1 MTNTA
6 RRYARPGWGI
16 ALYFFAQLV
25 VAQSIGTAVLNNGKL
40 RFGNGT
46 EPSINTQGTLQQPFY
61 YDAGAS
67 TFYKL
72 TFSNYPLDL
81 AIGAGGAGAT
91 QWNVDGDIVEEATL
105 TGQSVDTSGFT
116 PTGGNVGYGTLIST
130 GTLIVGTANLEV
142 RNTYE
147 LTATDSF
154 VKITTRVTNT
164 GGAPVNNVRVWVGTR
179 DDFVGT
185 TDRPTKTRG
194 VLGSNGFSPITN
206 PATRAPALQITS
218 GAQGVLFYSTS
229 SRAYTAVNGCCQFS
243 NVYNQNP
250 ATSQNQITNDGS
262 YAMFVRMNDLEP
274 GASDEFVWYYAAGA
288 IADLNAIIGE
298 LASQLRF
305 FDVTATATTGG
316 TITPAASSVAEGSA
330 TQFTVTP
337 SAGYHIDSV
346 QGCAG
351 SLSGNTY
358 TTGVITAACAVTA
371 TFAPDAST
379 VSTSVGPNG
388 AISPTSAQVANGSNA
403 TFTLT
408 PGTGYVVGSAT
419 GCGGTLIGNTYTTG
433 TVSADC
439 TVTVNFVLAPPTFQN
454 AEQLQT
460 YTINSSQLLTSFP
473 AAARPTAVDYQNGA
487 TTVTLTNGSTDV
499 RYAPGTYEL
508 IWQAVDS
515 RGVTQEFRQT
525 LQVLPTVNFG
535 PDLSI
540 GARAGN
546 SDSFRIALNG
556 VSPVPLT
563 VNYTISGDASGT
575 TLQNG
580 QVVFQGNEVEKQI
593 PFAITSSSPA
603 GAPERTVQVS
613 LDPQLNRGSDRA
625 LNITLTTVNQAPR
638 VNLRIA
644 QNGQDEVVAARDA
657 GPITLS
663 ADIQDADTTDA
674 HTVEWRAPSG
684 AVYTAN
690 GDSLVVDPASLQP
703 GVHRFEVIVTD
714 NGAPPNTTR
723 RVFDVVVLATAPT
736 LPDGATRLLPNGL
749 PDSPM
754 YAPVAPNVLPERGGE
769 LSHHLMEADAGTRLS
784 LGAYARYRSAY
795 QTELPGTTSSLQIPD
810 DSILNH
816 GGYFDFVIDDLPR
829 AGESVSVAI
838 PQRAAIPEQ
847 PVYRKYDPATNSW
860 RTFFEDSDNRLASAP
875 GEEGFCP
882 PTTSSEYR
890 DGLNPGDW
898 CVRLT
903 IKDGGVNDADGAVN
917 GAISDPG
924 GVGSLSA
931 ISVTGKSKGGGGSFD
946 LRAVLLFA
954 SLLLLKTQR
963 RRLVALAVLSGIA
976 LQANAADDDSTK
988 WYVGGTFGSARSYVT
1003 ADRID
1008 AALAREGYAVTSNVS
1023 NKSRAAWRAY
1033 GGYEITPWLSLEGGY
1048 TDLGE
1053 VKVEFAG
1060 FLADV
1065 DRFLIDANALQPPSA
1080 KGYDASLVG
1089 RLRFG
1094 TYWAVFARAGAFF
1107 WDAKYET
1114 RSVGGQYVRRKDDDT
1129 SSLASIGIEARI
1141 ARHWTLNAEF
1151 TRYGIDGDHVDFG
1164 GVGAVFRW

>member
-1 MTNTA
+1 MRNSA
-6 RRYARPGWGI
+6 RRQARLGWGI
-16 ALYFFAQLV
+16 ALCLITQLATAQ
-25 VAQSIGTAVLNNGKL
+25 AVLNNGKL

-46 EPSINTQGTLQQPFY
+46 EASVNNKGTLQQPFY

-72 TFSNYPLDL
+72 TFSNYPLDI
-81 AIGAGGAGAT
+81 AVGAGGAGAT
-91 QWNVDGDIVEEATL
+91 QWNIDGDIVENAVL
-105 TGQSVDTSGFT
+105 TGQTVDSTGFT
-116 PTGGNVGYGTLIST
+116 PTSGNVGYGTLIST
-130 GTLIVGTANLEV
+130 GTSIVGTANLEV

-147 LTATDSF
+147 LTATDAF

-164 GGAPVNNVRVWVGTR
+164 GGAPVNNLRVWVGTR
-179 DDFVGT
+179 DDFVGS
-185 TDRPTKTRG
+185 TDTPTKTRG
-194 VLGSNGFSPITN
+194 TLSSSGFSPITD

-229 SRAYTAVNGCCQFS
+229 SRAYTAINGCCQFR
-243 NVYNQNP
+243 NVYHQDP
-250 ATSQNQITNDGS
+250 ATSQNVITNDGS
-262 YAMFVRMNDLEP
+262 YALFVRMNDLAP
-274 GASDEFVWYYAAGA
+274 GASDEFTWYYAAGA
-288 IADLNAIIGE
+288 IADLNAIIGN

-305 FDVTATATTGG
+305 FDVTASANTGG
-316 TITPAASSVAEGSA
+316 TITPATSSVAEGAS

-358 TTGVITAACAVTA
+358 TTGAINAACSVNA

-388 AISPTSAQVANGSNA
+388 GIAPTSAQVANGSNA

-408 PGTGYVVGSAT
+408 PNTGYEVSSAT
-419 GCGGTLIGNTYTTG
+419 GCGGSLVGTTYTTG
-433 TVSADC
+433 AVSADC
-439 TVTVNFVLAPPTFQN
+439 TVTVTFDLAPPTFQN

-460 YTINSSQLLTSFP
+460 YVVSSSSLLTSFP
-473 AAARPTAVDYQNGA
+473 AGARPTAVDYQNGA
-487 TTVTLTNGSTDV
+487 ATVTLTNGSTDV

-563 VNYTISGDASGT
+563 VNYTVSGDASGT
-575 TLQNG
+575 TLENG
-580 QVVFQGNEVEKQI
+580 QVTFQGNEVEKQI
-593 PFAITSSSPA
+593 PFAVTATSPTGSS
-603 GAPERTVQVS
+603 ERTVQVA
-613 LDPQLNRGSDRA
+613 LDPQLNRGSDRS

-638 VNLRIA
+638 VNLQIA
-644 QNGQDEVVAARDA
+644 QNGQQQIVAARDA
-657 GPITLS
+657 GSITLS
-663 ADIQDADTTDA
+663 VDIQDADTTDA

-684 AVYTAN
+684 AVYTVN

-714 NGAPPNTTR
+714 NGTPPNTTR
-723 RVFDVVVLATAPT
+723 RTFDVVVLPTAPT
-736 LPDGATRLLPNGL
+736 LPAGATQFLPNGL
-749 PDSPM
+749 PDSPL
-754 YAPVAPNVLPERGGE
+754 YAPVAPNVLPERGGQ
-769 LSHHLMEADAGTRLS
+769 LSSHLMEADAGTRLS

-795 QTELPGTTSSLQIPD
+795 QTELPGTTSSFQIPD
-810 DSILNH
+810 DGVLNH
-816 GGYFDFVIDDLPR
+816 GGYFDFVVDDLPR
-829 AGESVSVAI
+829 AGDSVSVVI
-838 PQRAAIPEQ
+838 PQRAPIPDM

-860 RTFFEDSDNRLASAP
+860 RTFSEDNDNRLASAP

-882 PTTSSEYR
+882 PTTSSDYR
-890 DGLNPGDW
+890 TGLSPGDW

-903 IKDGGVNDADGAVN
+903 IKDGGANDADGAVN
-917 GAISDPG
+917 GSVSDPG

-931 ISVTGKSKGGGGSFD
+931 ISVTGKSSGGGGSLD
-946 LRAVLLFA
+946 IWMLLLFA
-954 SLLLLKTQR
+954 SLLLLKMQR
-963 RRLVALAVLSGIA
+963 RRLLAMGLLSVVA
-976 LQANAADDDSTK
+976 LQANAADVESTS

-1003 ADRID
+1003 ASRID
-1008 AALAREGYAVTSNVS
+1008 RALASEGYAVTSNVS
-1023 NKSRAAWRAY
+1023 NKSRSAGRVY
-1033 GGYEITPWLSLEGGY
+1033 GGYEFTPWLSLEGGY
-1048 TDLGE
+1048 SDLGD

-1060 FLADV
+1060 FLADI
-1065 DRFLIDANALQPPSA
+1065 DQFLVDANALQPPSA

-1089 RLRFG
+1089 RLRFA
-1094 TYWAVFARAGAFF
+1094 TRWAVFARAGAFF

-1114 RSVGGQYVRRKDDDT
+1114 RSVGGQYIRRKDDGS
-1129 SSLASIGIEARI
+1129 SSLAGIGIQAQLT
-1141 ARHWTLNAEF
+1141 RHWTLNAEF
-1151 TRYGIDGDHVDFG
+1151 TRYGIDGDHIDFG
-1164 GVGAVFRW
+1164 GVGAVLRW